1 MDSYG
6 AQYEGEEAP
15 TADPLH
21 TVAIEGFQML
31 SNGTGGIDWA
41 GLPIVA
47 ALLGVADL
55 EAFARHLITIKTYR
69 PDKTGQPEDLDHA
82 NGITLN

>member
-1 MDSYG
+1 
-6 AQYEGEEAP
+6 
-15 TADPLH
+15 
-21 TVAIEGFQML
+21 ML

-55 EAFARHLITIKTYR
+55 EAFTRHLITIKNYR
-69 PDKTGQPEDLDHA
+69 PDKTDSAERPEEKD
-82 NGITLN
+82 NGSSNTLC